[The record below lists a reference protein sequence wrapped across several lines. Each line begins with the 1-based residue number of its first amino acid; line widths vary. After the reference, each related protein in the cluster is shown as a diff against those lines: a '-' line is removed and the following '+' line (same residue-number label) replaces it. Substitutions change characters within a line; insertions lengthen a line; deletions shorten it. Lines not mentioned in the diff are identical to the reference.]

1 MLGAALDLDLHLD
14 LDLVNFTTDEWWTP
28 NRRQRLG
35 RSHGVLLSV
44 EDDDAGASSA
54 AIVHPQA
61 ILKSQLTPLRLE
73 SRSH

>member
-14 LDLVNFTTDEWWTP
+14 LVNITTDEWWTP
-28 NRRQRLG
+28 GRRQRLD
-35 RSHGVLLSV
+35 RSHGVRFSV

-54 AIVHPQA
+54 AIIHPQA